1 MITKFKV
8 RKTFSACGFS
18 GVSAGA
24 VIRGGSWNNDV
35 NAGVFAAN
43 LNNAP
48 TNTNTNIGFRC
59 VFVPCLWIETRVKN
73 LRARS
78 ERAMLFHLAFWP
90 LGNFSLSLLGYAK
103 GSIALFGDLKI
114 KITTIINRNIIC
126 LKKT

>member
-1 MITKFKV
+1 MKFNLRNNILV
-8 RKTFSACGFS
+8 RKTSLAFGLC

-24 VIRGGSWNNDV
+24 VIRGGNWNNDV

-73 LRARS
+73 LRVRS
-78 ERAMLFHLAFWP
+78 ERAMFFHLAFWP
-90 LGNFSLSLLGYAK
+90 LGNFSLSLLGHAK
-103 GSIALFGDLKI
+103 ESNALFWDLKPE
-114 KITTIINRNIIC
+114 
-126 LKKT
+126 KKQVG